1 MKPFT
6 ESARYEY
13 DLTPDDIVLDCGGYE
28 GTFAEG
34 INRHYGSTVHVFEP
48 IVHFYQ
54 RTVERLKDRHNV
66 HVHNCGIGGESGPA
80 LFKIKG
86 DMTGAWVGEGTE
98 EWVNIRAV
106 DELWKL
112 LSLDGVGLMKLNIEG
127 SEFPVIERMIET
139 GLIEK
144 VWNLQVQWH
153 AVVPE
158 YQARFEALQK
168 KLAETHELTFDA
180 QWVWQNWQRK

>member
-1 MKPFT
+1 MKPFH
-6 ESARYEY
+6 ESDRYDY
-13 DLTPDDIVLDCGGYE
+13 ALTTDDIVLDCGGYE
-28 GTFAEG
+28 GKFAEE
-34 INRHYGSTVHVFEP
+34 INRRYGCTVHVLEP

-112 LSLDGVGLMKLNIEG
+112 LSLDEVGLVKLNIEG
-127 SEFPVIERMIET
+127 SEFPVVERMIET
-139 GLIEK
+139 GLINK
-144 VWNLQVQWH
+144 VRNLQVQFH
-153 AVVPE
+153 AVVPDAE
-158 YQARFEALQK
+158 ARFRALQD
-168 KLAETHELTFDA
+168 KLAQTHGLTFDA
-180 QWVWQNWQRK
+180 QWIWQNWKRL